1 MSQPYVMPTNTG
13 LLRGLLYCTV
23 DMGAVQDALQ
33 RGWQVALVAETRPL
47 PHPNC
52 SLLSSILP
60 PYEAIDAY
68 INKCPYIGREFYLQ
82 YLASQEKDNVI
93 AVMLSALQ
101 SNQRNLL
108 IFVEREPNRELYI
121 LYTIAEFFFTAFG
134 VQMGQY
140 GHLDK
145 PARNVRSPMT
155 DYNIADCLFRNGCIS
170 KEQYAMML
178 PPTMVPSWASCAIL
192 MQSINYGMRSQQE
205 ALMYCCQMLQ
215 DIKKAYLAGDKKAP
229 PFVMLNKND
238 IKDRQAEIDKRVQD
252 SKTRFGDKQ

>member
-33 RGWQVALVAETRPL
+33 RGWQVAMVAETHPL

-68 INKCPYIGREFYLQ
+68 LNKRPDIGREFYLQ
-82 YLASQEKDNVI
+82 YLASQEKDPVI

-108 IFVEREPNRELYI
+108 IFVEPDPNREFYI
-121 LYTIAEFFFTAFG
+121 LDTIAEFFFTAFG